1 MTTIRIVT
9 DSSSDLTDEQV
20 STYGIVVVPL
30 TVRFGNDEFVD
41 RRDLT
46 PQTFWSKVAAS
57 ATLPET
63 AAPSP
68 GAFEAAFRQAIAD
81 GCPGIVCLNLSSKLS
96 ATYSAACLGAK
107 AVEGEIDIRVIDSL
121 SITSGLGSMAV
132 AAGAVAAAGGGIDAV
147 AEAVTSRIGHTRV
160 LAALDTL
167 DNLKKGG
174 RIGGAQAFLGTLLS
188 IKPLIDVS
196 SGSVVEAGKQRTRGR
211 SLAALADL
219 VKADLAT
226 HGAISDLS
234 LRHGDAKD
242 VDAMI
247 NLLTAY
253 VPMEQISIGQIGAV
267 IGTHGGPGVMGLTYV
282 TGRTGTQ
289 R

>member
-20 STYGIVVVPL
+20 ADYGIVVVPL
-30 TVRFGNDEFVD
+30 TVRFGDQEFVD

-57 ATLPET
+57 ASLPET

-96 ATYSAACLGAK
+96 ATYAAACLAAR
-107 AVEGEIDIRVIDSL
+107 AVDGEIPIRVIDSL
-121 SITSGLGSMAV
+121 SITSGLGSMAIAAAATA
-132 AAGAVAAAGGGIDAV
+132 AAGATISEVEA
-147 AEAVTSRIGHTRV
+147 AVTSRIGRTRV

-211 SLAALADL
+211 ALAALAEL
-219 VKADLAT
+219 VKTDLAT
-226 HGAISDLS
+226 HGSVTDLS

-242 VDAMI
+242 VPAMLE
-247 NLLTAY
+247 LLIAY
-253 VPMEQISIGQIGAV
+253 VPREQISVGQIGAV
-267 IGTHGGPGVMGLTYV
+267 IGTHGGPGVMGLTYLV
-282 TGRTGTQ
+282 GAK
-289 R
+289 